1 VNTSHL
7 LTKHLPAYLS
17 TSNNLN
23 PTNLPIRILNPT
35 SGDGKYVRTEYA
47 YARKFVKD
55 MWDEYAE
62 KVDAVIHTGMAG
74 SWDFYSVEE
83 RAFRDGMTSTWW
95 SAREE
100 KEGYYMR
107 PDDVRKTVKDINE
120 GEERLWEDMPLR
132 IAPKVNVQKVWWRM
146 L

>member
-17 TSNNLN
+17 TSSNLN

-35 SGDGKYVRTEYA
+35 SEDGKYVRTEYA

-74 SWDFYSVEE
+74 PWDLYSVE
-83 RAFRDGMTSTWW
+83 G
-95 SAREE
+95 
-100 KEGYYMR
+100 EGF
-107 PDDVRKTVKDINE
+107 
-120 GEERLWEDMPLR
+120 
-132 IAPKVNVQKVWWRM
+132 
-146 L
+146 